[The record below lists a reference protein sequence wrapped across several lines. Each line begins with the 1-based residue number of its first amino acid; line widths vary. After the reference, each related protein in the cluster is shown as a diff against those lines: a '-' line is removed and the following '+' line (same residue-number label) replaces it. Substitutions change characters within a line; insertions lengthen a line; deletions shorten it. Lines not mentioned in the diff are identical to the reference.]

1 MNFKKLILGFTLSC
15 SLFFTAITSMADQVD
30 PTANIS
36 HDDIVILYENDVH
49 NRVDGY
55 PVLKQMEQ
63 DFLQKTPNVAIVS
76 AGDFAQG
83 ATIGAISKGEHII
96 NIMNNV
102 GYTAVTLGNHEF
114 DYQIPQ
120 LKKLVKMLDAPVVA
134 SNFTKK
140 NKLVYKAYIIKDY
153 NGTKIAFLG
162 IATPES
168 ITKSTPKYF
177 QNDKGQYIYDFASDN
192 SGYKLYHAVQKYTD
206 EAKSKGADYVIALAH
221 LGTEGVTPQWSS
233 LNVVKN
239 TDKINAVLDGHSHST
254 IERMDVPNKNG
265 QNVVLSSTGSYL
277 KNIGIM
283 VIKKDGT
290 ITTKLVS
297 LKEYT
302 KADPA
307 VKKVVED
314 IKTEA
319 KELLDKTIGQTEVNL
334 TTKANGERIVRKA
347 ETNIGDFTAD
357 ATRQYLG
364 TDIAIING
372 GGIRGDIN
380 KGDISMNSL
389 LTVFPWGNM
398 LSSIE
403 VKGKVIRDALEMGAR
418 LYPEENGGFLQV
430 SGLKYTI
437 DSSIPSSVEVDS
449 KGMFKQVT
457 GPYRVKDIYVL
468 DKNTGEYLPLDIDK
482 NYSVGGINYT
492 LKFQGDGF
500 AMFKNAKILK
510 DDIAVDIE
518 SITDY
523 LQKHLNGVVGDEYAK
538 PKGLITIV

>member
-538 PKGLITIV
+538 PKGLITII

>member
-15 SLFFTAITSMADQVD
+15 SLFFTAITSMAAQVD

-265 QNVVLSSTGSYL
+265 QNVILSSTGSYL

-334 TTKANGERIVRKA
+334 TTKTNGERMVRKA

-538 PKGLITIV
+538 PKGLITII

>member
-1 MNFKKLILGFTLSC
+1 MNFKKFILGFTLSC

-30 PTANIS
+30 PTTNIS

-538 PKGLITIV
+538 PKGLITII

>member
-30 PTANIS
+30 PTTNIS

-538 PKGLITIV
+538 PKGLITII

>member
-15 SLFFTAITSMADQVD
+15 SLFFTAITSMADQVE
-30 PTANIS
+30 PTTNIS

-398 LSSIE
+398 LSAIE

-510 DDIAVDIE
+510 DDIVVDIE

-538 PKGLITIV
+538 PKGLITLI

>member
-120 LKKLVKMLDAPVVA
+120 LKKLVKMLDAPVVT

-334 TTKANGERIVRKA
+334 TTKANGERMVRKA

-492 LKFQGDGF
+492 LKLQGDGF

-538 PKGLITIV
+538 PKGLITII